1 MGKMRQG
8 FTLIE
13 LLVVIAI
20 IGILAAILLPA
31 LSRAREAARRAS
43 CANNLKQMGLVFK
56 MYSNESKGGKF
67 PPMQGYPLWDTCKGA
82 GCPPDPDP
90 NCNGHYDYPGIGPS
104 GSAISP
110 EYLTDPEVLNCPSN
124 IRGKAKMMTQDI
136 VNTDPGCKPYLNT
149 FRQIDMSYFYL
160 GYVID
165 RCSPSV
171 PGMQY
176 EIYKLTISGKTLD
189 VPGQLISWYTAI
201 NTLGGDWSP
210 HPKLLDNDIGPNLMY
225 PGTGNGQSNM
235 IYRLAEGVERFMIT
249 NINNPAATA
258 KAQSE
263 VMIMADLIEQGGK
276 SALFNHTPGGCNVL
290 YMDGHVA
297 FLKYEQDGEAP
308 CNAIVANAIGLI
320 DSAW

>member
-1 MGKMRQG
+1 
-8 FTLIE
+8 
-13 LLVVIAI
+13 
-20 IGILAAILLPA
+20 
-31 LSRAREAARRAS
+31 
-43 CANNLKQMGLVFK
+43 
-56 MYSNESKGGKF
+56 
-67 PPMQGYPLWDTCKGA
+67 
-82 GCPPDPDP
+82 
-90 NCNGHYDYPGIGPS
+90 
-104 GSAISP
+104 
-110 EYLTDPEVLNCPSN
+110 
-124 IRGKAKMMTQDI
+124 
-136 VNTDPGCKPYLNT
+136 
-149 FRQIDMSYFYL
+149 MSYFYL

-165 RCSPSV
+165 RCSPRVS
-171 PGMQY
+171 GMQY